1 MLQNYYFSL
10 TSMNI
15 MKDFS
20 VSMFTNEVNFAID

>member
-10 TSMNI
+10 KSMHI

-20 VSMFTNEVNFAID
+20 VSMFTNEVNFAND